1 VPTAPRPELLSRI
14 AWIAIGGGVLVT
26 VAAVVW
32 WASFYGGI
40 IGQNGQG
47 RLVNALTCVYSSRGV
62 CGFVSGT
69 ARQAG
74 RLAYSPTIFWFGICL
89 LLSGAAMRLLL
100 ARQA

>member
-1 VPTAPRPELLSRI
+1 VPTAPRPELLGRI
-14 AWIAIGGGVLVT
+14 AWIAIGGGVLII

-32 WASFYGGI
+32 WASFYGDI
-40 IGQNGQG
+40 VNRDGQG
-47 RLVNALTCVYSSRGV
+47 RLVNALACVYSNRGV
-62 CGFVSGT
+62 CGFVSGM

-100 ARQA
+100 AKRA